1 MTIKELRAY
10 PSLAETCESEPFKT
24 LVSFHRAKCPYLRV
38 QMADPTSIVRNE
50 GMIQGWMAC
59 LEALENAH
67 RVPEKQPAP
76 EQTRLYQDPES
87 SRKLNPPN

>member
-24 LVSFHRAKCPYLRV
+24 LLSFHRAKCPYLRV

-67 RVPEKQPAP
+67 RCRRSSQRPNKPDFTKTLSPPA
-76 EQTRLYQDPES
+76 
-87 SRKLNPPN
+87 N